1 MNNYITFDTLKYMAP
16 HLAYAPIRN
25 KPATERLTLSGA
37 SDVTYG
43 PGVVLEWVGE
53 IIAPV
58 TPEGTGWGDVDDLRY
73 SLEKREP
80 LALIDHYNVASVVY
94 ALGPHGEVSFVPMWD
109 AASNEFRVSVRF
121 VVDQGGGAL
130 VPLAT
135 LELDASMPSATSLGG
150 EVSALMDTLTID
162 STLVHMFTSRPV
174 TLQELYV
181 ASSANMEGVTQVAV
195 MDTLTLAGS
204 IPAMTVA

>member
-43 PGVVLEWVGE
+43 PGVTLEWVGE

-58 TPEGTGWGDVDDLRY
+58 TPEDTGWGDVDDLRY

-109 AASNEFRVSVRF
+109 AASNEFRVTVRF

-135 LELDASMPSATSLGG
+135 LELDSSTPSAASLGG
-150 EVSALMDTLTID
+150 AVSVLLDTLAMDSAL
-162 STLVHMFTSRPV
+162 VHAFTSRPV
-174 TLQELYV
+174 ILQELYV
-181 ASSANMEGVTQVAV
+181 ASSANMEGVTQVTV

-204 IPAMTVA
+204 IPTMTVA